1 VNVAQVI
8 VGILLAGCVLLCWLC
23 ALGVALMPTAYD
35 KLHYIAPA
43 GLLGG
48 AAVLIA
54 MLVHSGFTADTG
66 KVLLIVLL
74 LWLSNPVLTYATARA
89 IITRE
94 SHPSET
100 ERGKRL

>member
-1 VNVAQVI
+1 MTAAQVA
-8 VGILLAGCVLLCWLC
+8 VAVFLAVSVLLCWLC

-48 AAVLIA
+48 AGVLLA
-54 MLVHSGFTADTG
+54 MLIHSGFTTETG
-66 KVLLIVLL
+66 KVFLIVLL

-89 IITRE
+89 TATRE
-94 SHPSET
+94 SRPSDT
-100 ERGKRL
+100 ERGRRL